1 MWDRIKQLWSKAP
14 RPPQTLQLPEQEQ
27 RALLAQAQQALDQ
40 GQYAQAERQAHELA
54 GSSIAELSEQGM
66 RLLGLVYFHQ
76 QQYLQAWPIFQK
88 LAQRTGSVKDWFNVA
103 TSATLAG
110 EIAQGASAFE
120 SALKAHDGSDESPA
134 LSAASMHL
142 YYACALRDRSEH
154 AKAFEHVQVLR
165 ALYEKLPQTDAR
177 TLELRNFPRLDA
189 VLDMMADVLA
199 HSGDIPEA
207 EAWLRSFG
215 QQLKGS
221 SIHKDIAQ
229 AIERLHRK
237 APPAPPPQETGDAA
251 ATPGAAPASAPE
263 PASAARAPLAEDST
277 AQQSLPLERQDKE
290 PRLD

>member
-1 MWDRIKQLWSKAP
+1 MWDRIKQLWNKAP
-14 RPPQTLQLPEQEQ
+14 RPPQTLQLSEQEQ

-88 LAQRTGSVKDWFNVA
+88 LAQRTGSVNDWFNVA

-110 EIAQGASAFE
+110 EIAQGSSAFE
-120 SALKAHDGSDESPA
+120 SALKAHEGSDDNPA

-142 YYACALRDRSEH
+142 YYACALRERSEH

-215 QQLKGS
+215 QQLKGGS
-221 SIHKDIAQ
+221 VHKDIAQ

-237 APPAPPPQETGDAA
+237 APPAGASQGAA
-251 ATPGAAPASAPE
+251 ATPAAPEPEPPAAASAP
-263 PASAARAPLAEDST
+263 LAQAGV

>member
-1 MWDRIKQLWSKAP
+1 MWDRIKQLWNKAP

-27 RALLAQAQQALDQ
+27 RRLLAQAQQALEQ

-54 GSSIAELSEQGM
+54 GSSIDELSEQGM

-88 LAQRTGSVKDWFNVA
+88 LAQRTGSVNDWFNVV

-120 SALKAHDGSDESPA
+120 SALKAHDSSDDNPA
-134 LSAASMHL
+134 LSAASLHL
-142 YYACALRDRSEH
+142 YYACALRDRGEH

-165 ALYEKLPQTDAR
+165 ALYEKLPQTDAH

-215 QQLKGS
+215 QQLKGGNV
-221 SIHKDIAQ
+221 HRDIAQ
-229 AIERLHRK
+229 AIERLHRN
-237 APPAPPPQETGDAA
+237 APPAPAA
-251 ATPGAAPASAPE
+251 QAAEADAAPAAAPAPE
-263 PASAARAPLAEDST
+263 PTPAASAPSADTGA